1 MKNDGWKLE
10 DSRFPFGMVSDH
22 KQTVKLPGSNPL
34 HKKQARNTTTD
45 GTCSSVNFSTFLGVP
60 KDMRKKG
67 CEESLE
73 KQCKNFHACVFLSPE
88 VVHCFSLCVFGY
100 LVVYG
105 ILDGYKLTLYSYTK
119 TSWRSHLVRKH
130 MAFFGGSWRNQRLS
144 LWRPVKIGLKN
155 KNVFTRFW
163 LSWNCHQ
170 SIYIKTKES
179 NKIYSGS
186 QENTGSNVRT
196 NRNHIT

>member
-10 DSRFPFGMVSDH
+10 DCRFPFGMVSDH

-88 VVHCFSLCVFGY
+88 VVHCFPLCVFGY

-105 ILDGYKLTLYSYTK
+105 ILDGYKLTLYKNFLTKPLSKKTHGLFWRVLEESKIITLK
-119 TSWRSHLVRKH
+119 TSKNRFEKQKCVHSFLTFLELPPKYIHQNKRKQQ
-130 MAFFGGSWRNQRLS
+130 NI
-144 LWRPVKIGLKN
+144 LWKPREYWVKCTYK
-155 KNVFTRFW
+155 
-163 LSWNCHQ
+163 
-170 SIYIKTKES
+170 
-179 NKIYSGS
+179 
-186 QENTGSNVRT
+186 
-196 NRNHIT
+196 